1 MIDEDVPIDGDGA
14 AGVYIGNIAN
24 HPYMG
29 NNPYRELANCDDDDN
44 TAEDTDIEIVAAP
57 AAIPDTIVDLDKE
70 STVVPD
76 R

>member
-1 MIDEDVPIDGDGA
+1 
-14 AGVYIGNIAN
+14 
-24 HPYMG
+24 MG
-29 NNPYRELANCDDDDN
+29 NNPYRELANCDDYDN